1 MAELA
6 TLQWNRKNQKNNIRK
21 SRNYINSNEE
31 NSRNFKNGSKFYT
44 SRATDLEKENNES
57 IKEAQAF
64 TKNIIKRKWRRSGD
78 FIVNFEHNSY
88 LFLVFLSLTLNK

>member
-1 MAELA
+1 MFSTVLCNKILNGLNHTGLITMAELA

-57 IKEAQAF
+57 ITEAQ
-64 TKNIIKRKWRRSGD
+64 
-78 FIVNFEHNSY
+78 
-88 LFLVFLSLTLNK
+88 TLLKT